1 MEHATLVAFLN
12 GTISPEV
19 LGNEIAAEV
28 NACNTAFRAGEHG
41 YIIVTDGPSVEV
53 TREGAR
59 RLLAAIIEGRL
70 PFELA
75 NYVADCLIM
84 GDDFDF
90 ADDAVRD
97 AIHFVEDDSSAP
109 TQEETVEALKMLG

>member
-1 MEHATLVAFLN
+1 MEHATLVGFLT
-12 GTISPEV
+12 GTLSPEV
-19 LGNEIAAEV
+19 FADEITSEV
-28 NACNTAFRAGEHG
+28 NACNAAFRAGENG
-41 YIIVTDGPSVEV
+41 YIVITDDPTVEV

-59 RLLAAIIEGRL
+59 RLLTAIAEDRM

-84 GDDFDF
+84 SDDFNF

-97 AIHFVEDDSSAP
+97 AVHFVEDDSRAP
-109 TQEETVEALKMLG
+109 THDETIEALSVLG